1 MKMRTLTKILALL
14 TLMISLFVGYSTFVV
29 DHVETLTPTEA
40 VTPVCYIK
48 SSGKKYT
55 RIEKA
60 VQVANNS
67 ASNETIVVM
76 DGVNPVI
83 ESSFTINSNVTLLI
97 SYSGETLSNKAANIK
112 NTETDLS
119 KQVLKKTVIL
129 SNKATITNN
138 GTIEIGGVLSG
149 GSGNQPFAGHTGVDY
164 AQILMTP
171 GTKIT
176 NSGSIFCFGY
186 IRDGDY
192 NKETKEFTY
201 KYYETGGGKIEN
213 TGGHFYIP
221 FILRDY
227 RGGTSMVSIGNSIDT
242 YHVSAF
248 NQIDFR
254 NVTCSISFDYY
265 SHMIAYANLYTG
277 EAAGGI
283 IKAQMNS
290 TDIAFIG
297 LADSLGS
304 YLIEPTNENFKL
316 VAHTNI
322 NDEVTQ
328 VDIFGG
334 AKTNAMKLDV
344 HVGDGALS
352 FDASVSTEKVF
363 FPLSFRIQVEL
374 HKAANQSTASF
385 AIDQKYK
392 IMAGSSITIDEGVTL
407 NANEII
413 VYGKDD
419 FIDGSSSSQNIG
431 GTKYPRSNPV
441 TGKALE
447 EGKLI
452 VNGTLNV
459 STLGGFIYTQT
470 NKALLNIN
478 SSASSTSNEA
488 KTQDTSS
495 RLPTGYKL
503 SDVYTISKN
512 VSFMTLNNYSQSTFV
527 QLDNVPVGSYP
538 SFERNSSYG
547 FISDQTIFNINYVD
561 DFDNVTSHGITVNN
575 NVTQITKN
583 TVVNLETPTNDDLVF
598 AGFYMLSGSTKINI
612 SKLSVMDMIQYVNSD
627 GTFTVYMEWEENTKT
642 PTTIQFKNYDS
653 SGNLVNTT
661 ESYISYAGKEFTIN
675 STSDNTSRPIQVNTG
690 HRLIFTFSHWLVQD
704 SSGTTILNSNING
717 NTFTVPETAD
727 NVIYVIPEYS
737 STKELLISLTNKS
750 YGNKNVIQKATL
762 MSSSGTIDLLT
773 NSNQYCS
780 INDSLYVEIYKQ
792 SLFTNMTCS
801 IKIGDT
807 TIKLTQS
814 ENNRAKT
821 INLSDYSE
829 YFNSSSGPITIT
841 ASA

>member
-1 MKMRTLTKILALL
+1 MRTLTKILALL
-14 TLMISLFVGYSTFVV
+14 TLMISLFIGYSTFVV

-149 GSGNQPFAGHTGVDY
+149 GSGGQAFAGHTGVDY

-201 KYYETGGGKIEN
+201 KYYETGGGQIEN

-227 RGGTSMVSIGNSIDT
+227 RGGSSMVSIGNSIDT

-254 NVTCSISFDYY
+254 NVTCSISFNY
-265 SHMIAYANLYTG
+265 SSHLIGYANLYTG
-277 EAAGGI
+277 QAAGGV

-334 AKTNAMKLDV
+334 AKTNAM
-344 HVGDGALS
+344 HLS
-352 FDASVSTEKVF
+352 VSVAGIDKSVSTENVF
-363 FPLSFRIQVEL
+363 FPLSFRLKVAL
-374 HKAANQSTASF
+374 HKADNQTSASF
-385 AIDQKYK
+385 SIDQKYK
-392 IMAGSSITIDEGVTL
+392 IMAGSSLTIDKGASLT
-407 NANEII
+407 ANELI

-419 FIDGSSSSQNIG
+419 FIEESSTSVHNIG

-459 STLGGFIYTQT
+459 TKFGGFVYTET
-470 NKALLNIN
+470 SNAALNIS
-478 SSASSTSNEA
+478 SSATSSSNEA
-488 KTQDTSS
+488 KKQDTSS
-495 RLPTGYKL
+495 LSPTGFKL
-503 SDVYTISKN
+503 VEVYTINKG
-512 VSFMTLNNYSQSTFV
+512 VSLYSLDYYKGNTFSIK
-527 QLDNVPVGSYP
+527 DNIPVGSYSSLKAGNSYGFFTGHTNFKINYINVSSNP
-538 SFERNSSYG
+538 NFDNNKVNNTNISEFNKYTSTSLLNSSYEG
-547 FISDQTIFNINYVD
+547 GLFKTNGYYLDSSLTN
-561 DFDNVTSHGITVNN
+561 
-575 NVTQITKN
+575 QITSIEGSSLVQSLIN
-583 TVVNLETPTNDDLVF
+583 ENNDTLNIYVSWIDN
-598 AGFYMLSGSTKINI
+598 STYT
-612 SKLSVMDMIQYVNSD
+612 IQYSFYN
-627 GTFTVYMEWEENTKT
+627 
-642 PTTIQFKNYDS
+642 
-653 SGNLVNTT
+653 
-661 ESYISYAGKEFTIN
+661 
-675 STSDNTSRPIQVNTG
+675 
-690 HRLIFTFSHWLVQD
+690 
-704 SSGTTILNSNING
+704 SSGTQKIIAIEDVEQNNLSSYTVSSSSLSG
-717 NTFTVPETAD
+717 FSNTFNTYAEKDGKRFSKTIHTFTNWVIENGSQISNGTSIAESMDANGDKLIEITA
-727 NVIYVIPEYS
+727 YYS
-737 STKELLISLTNKS
+737 ENTG
-750 YGNKNVIQKATL
+750 Y
-762 MSSSGTIDLLT
+762 
-773 NSNQYCS
+773 
-780 INDSLYVEIYKQ
+780 YVEYTEN
-792 SLFTNMTCS
+792 SAVYS
-801 IKIGDT
+801 IKINNNDYST
-807 TIKLTQS
+807 TNCYIFTNQRLTIELKVRVTKKGTVYVS
-814 ENNRAKT
+814 NSNNS
-821 INLSDYSE
+821 LSDSISQQYGSRKQKSWS
-829 YFNSSSGPITIT
+829 FTDLLLNTTPSIITVR
-841 ASA
+841 

>member
-201 KYYETGGGKIEN
+201 KYYETGGGQIEN

-277 EAAGGI
+277 QAAGGV

-316 VAHTNI
+316 LAHTNI
-322 NDEVTQ
+322 NDEVTKI
-328 VDIFGG
+328 DIYGG
-334 AKTNAMKLDV
+334 AKTNAMKLSVSIAGIDKT
-344 HVGDGALS
+344 
-352 FDASVSTEKVF
+352 VSTENVF
-363 FPLSFRIQVEL
+363 FPLSFRLKVTL
-374 HKAANQSTASF
+374 HKTDNQTSASF
-385 AIDQKYK
+385 TIAQKYK
-392 IMAGSSITIDEGVTL
+392 IMAGSSLTIDKGASLT
-407 NANEII
+407 ANEII
-413 VYGKDD
+413 VYDKDD
-419 FIDGSSSSQNIG
+419 FIDGSSSAQNIG

-459 STLGGFIYTQT
+459 STLGGYVYTQT
-470 NKALLNIN
+470 NKALLNIT

-503 SDVYTISKN
+503 SDVYTINKG
-512 VSFMTLNNYSQSTFV
+512 VSLYSLDYYKGNTFSIK
-527 QLDNVPVGSYP
+527 DNIPVGSY
-538 SFERNSSYG
+538 SSLNAGNSYG
-547 FISDQTIFNINYVD
+547 FFTGYTNFKINYINVSSNPN
-561 DFDNVTSHGITVNN
+561 FDNSKVNN
-575 NVTQITKN
+575 T
-583 TVVNLETPTNDDLVF
+583 
-598 AGFYMLSGSTKINI
+598 NI
-612 SKLSVMDMIQYVNSD
+612 S
-627 GTFTVYMEWEENTKT
+627 
-642 PTTIQFKNYDS
+642 
-653 SGNLVNTT
+653 
-661 ESYISYAGKEFTIN
+661 EFNKYT
-675 STSDNTSRPIQVNTG
+675 STSLLKSSYEGGLFKTNG
-690 HRLIFTFSHWLVQD
+690 YYLD
-704 SSGTTILNSNING
+704 S
-717 NTFTVPETAD
+717 
-727 NVIYVIPEYS
+727 
-737 STKELLISLTNKS
+737 SLTNQITSIEGSSLVQSLINENNDTLNVYVSWIDNSTYTIQYSFYKSSGIQTSVVIDNVELNNLSSYSASSSSLSEFSNTFETYAVDENGKKFSKTIHTFSKWTLESGAQISDGSSINESMDANGDKLIEISAYYSENIGYYVEYPNKNSIIDSVTLNGSELSDTNCYIFSGQSITVKVSGYLNPFGTGKTAYIYYNNGKSSFGVTQKRLQSNSISKS
-750 YGNKNVIQKATL
+750 YE
-762 MSSSGTIDLLT
+762 DLLLNT
-773 NSNQYCS
+773 TPS
-780 INDSLYVEIYKQ
+780 I
-792 SLFTNMTCS
+792 
-801 IKIGDT
+801 
-807 TIKLTQS
+807 
-814 ENNRAKT
+814 
-821 INLSDYSE
+821 
-829 YFNSSSGPITIT
+829 ITI
-841 ASA
+841 A

>member
-201 KYYETGGGKIEN
+201 KYYETGGGQIEN

-227 RGGTSMVSIGNSIDT
+227 RGGSSMVSIGNSIDT

-316 VAHTNI
+316 VA
-322 NDEVTQ
+322 
-328 VDIFGG
+328 
-334 AKTNAMKLDV
+334 
-344 HVGDGALS
+344 
-352 FDASVSTEKVF
+352 
-363 FPLSFRIQVEL
+363 
-374 HKAANQSTASF
+374 
-385 AIDQKYK
+385 
-392 IMAGSSITIDEGVTL
+392 
-407 NANEII
+407 
-413 VYGKDD
+413 
-419 FIDGSSSSQNIG
+419 
-431 GTKYPRSNPV
+431 
-441 TGKALE
+441 
-447 EGKLI
+447 
-452 VNGTLNV
+452 
-459 STLGGFIYTQT
+459 
-470 NKALLNIN
+470 
-478 SSASSTSNEA
+478 
-488 KTQDTSS
+488 
-495 RLPTGYKL
+495 
-503 SDVYTISKN
+503 
-512 VSFMTLNNYSQSTFV
+512 
-527 QLDNVPVGSYP
+527 
-538 SFERNSSYG
+538 
-547 FISDQTIFNINYVD
+547 
-561 DFDNVTSHGITVNN
+561 
-575 NVTQITKN
+575 
-583 TVVNLETPTNDDLVF
+583 
-598 AGFYMLSGSTKINI
+598 
-612 SKLSVMDMIQYVNSD
+612 
-627 GTFTVYMEWEENTKT
+627 
-642 PTTIQFKNYDS
+642 
-653 SGNLVNTT
+653 
-661 ESYISYAGKEFTIN
+661 
-675 STSDNTSRPIQVNTG
+675 
-690 HRLIFTFSHWLVQD
+690 
-704 SSGTTILNSNING
+704 
-717 NTFTVPETAD
+717 
-727 NVIYVIPEYS
+727 
-737 STKELLISLTNKS
+737 
-750 YGNKNVIQKATL
+750 
-762 MSSSGTIDLLT
+762 
-773 NSNQYCS
+773 
-780 INDSLYVEIYKQ
+780 
-792 SLFTNMTCS
+792 
-801 IKIGDT
+801 
-807 TIKLTQS
+807 
-814 ENNRAKT
+814 
-821 INLSDYSE
+821 
-829 YFNSSSGPITIT
+829 
-841 ASA
+841 

>member
-201 KYYETGGGKIEN
+201 KYYETGGGQIEN

-227 RGGTSMVSIGNSIDT
+227 RGGSSMVSIGNSIDT

-277 EAAGGI
+277 QAAGGV

-322 NDEVTQ
+322 NDEVTKI
-328 VDIFGG
+328 DIYGG
-334 AKTNAMKLDV
+334 AKTNAMKLSISIAGIDKT
-344 HVGDGALS
+344 
-352 FDASVSTEKVF
+352 VSTENVF
-363 FPLSFRIQVEL
+363 FPLSFRLKVTL
-374 HKAANQSTASF
+374 HKTDNQTSASF
-385 AIDQKYK
+385 TIAQKYK
-392 IMAGSSITIDEGVTL
+392 IMAGSSLTIDKGASLT
-407 NANEII
+407 ANEII

-447 EGKLI
+447 EGNLI

-459 STLGGFIYTQT
+459 STLGGYVYTQT
-470 NKALLNIN
+470 NKALLNIT

-503 SDVYTISKN
+503 SDVYTISKT

-538 SFERNSSYG
+538 SCERNSSYG

-598 AGFYMLSGSTKINI
+598 AGFYMLSGSTRINI

-653 SGNLVNTT
+653 SGNLINTT
-661 ESYISYAGKEFTIN
+661 ESYTSYAGKEFTIN

-750 YGNKNVIQKATL
+750 YWWKNVITSAKL
-762 MSSSGTIDLLT
+762 NNTIDLLT
-773 NSNQYCS
+773 NTNNQYCG
-780 INDSLYVEIYKQ
+780 INDSIYVQISSSK
-792 SLFTNMTCS
+792 NMKCS
-801 IKIGDT
+801 IKIGNSTIIELNQT
-807 TIKLTQS
+807 TSQIANFS
-814 ENNRAKT
+814 
-821 INLSDYSE
+821 LSTYKDI
-829 YFNSSSGPITIT
+829 FDNSTGPLIIEAIT
-841 ASA
+841 

>member
-201 KYYETGGGKIEN
+201 KYYETGGGQIEN

-227 RGGTSMVSIGNSIDT
+227 RGGSSMVSIGNSIDT

-277 EAAGGI
+277 QAAGGV

-363 FPLSFRIQVEL
+363 FPLSFRIQIAL

-459 STLGGFIYTQT
+459 SMLGGYVYTQT
-470 NKALLNIN
+470 NKALLNIT

-488 KTQDTSS
+488 KTQDTSAT
-495 RLPTGYKL
+495 LPTGYKL
-503 SDVYTISKN
+503 SDVYTINKG
-512 VSFMTLNNYSQSTFV
+512 VSLNSLDYYKGNTFSIK
-527 QLDNVPVGSYP
+527 DNIPVGSY
-538 SFERNSSYG
+538 SSLNAGNSYG
-547 FISDQTIFNINYVD
+547 FFTGYTNFKINYINVSSNPN
-561 DFDNVTSHGITVNN
+561 FDNSKVNN
-575 NVTQITKN
+575 T
-583 TVVNLETPTNDDLVF
+583 
-598 AGFYMLSGSTKINI
+598 NI
-612 SKLSVMDMIQYVNSD
+612 S
-627 GTFTVYMEWEENTKT
+627 
-642 PTTIQFKNYDS
+642 
-653 SGNLVNTT
+653 
-661 ESYISYAGKEFTIN
+661 EFNKYT
-675 STSDNTSRPIQVNTG
+675 STSLLKSSYEGGLFKTNG
-690 HRLIFTFSHWLVQD
+690 YYLD
-704 SSGTTILNSNING
+704 S
-717 NTFTVPETAD
+717 
-727 NVIYVIPEYS
+727 
-737 STKELLISLTNKS
+737 SLTNQITSIEGSSLVQSLINENNDTLNVYVSWIDNSTYTIQYSFYKSSGIQTSVVIDGIELNNLSSYSASSSSLSEFSNTFETYVDKNGKKFSKTIHTFSKWTLESGAQISDGSSINESMDANGDKLIEISAYYSENTGYYVENIDKNSIINSVTLNGSALSDTNCYIFSGQSITVKVSGYLNPFGTGKTAYIYYNNGKSSFGVTQKHLQSNSISKS
-750 YGNKNVIQKATL
+750 YE
-762 MSSSGTIDLLT
+762 DLLLNT
-773 NSNQYCS
+773 TPS
-780 INDSLYVEIYKQ
+780 I
-792 SLFTNMTCS
+792 
-801 IKIGDT
+801 
-807 TIKLTQS
+807 
-814 ENNRAKT
+814 
-821 INLSDYSE
+821 
-829 YFNSSSGPITIT
+829 ITI
-841 ASA
+841 A

>member
-201 KYYETGGGKIEN
+201 KYYETGGGQIEN

-227 RGGTSMVSIGNSIDT
+227 RGGSSMVSIGNSIDT

-277 EAAGGI
+277 QAAGGV

-363 FPLSFRIQVEL
+363 FPLSFRIQIAL

-488 KTQDTSS
+488 KTQDTSAT
-495 RLPTGYKL
+495 LPTGYKL
-503 SDVYTISKN
+503 SDVYTIIKG
-512 VSFMTLNNYSQSTFV
+512 VSLYSLDYYKGNTFSIK
-527 QLDNVPVGSYP
+527 DNIPVGSY
-538 SFERNSSYG
+538 SSLNAGNSYG
-547 FISDQTIFNINYVD
+547 FFTGYTNFKINYINVSSNPN
-561 DFDNVTSHGITVNN
+561 FDNSKVNN
-575 NVTQITKN
+575 T
-583 TVVNLETPTNDDLVF
+583 
-598 AGFYMLSGSTKINI
+598 NI
-612 SKLSVMDMIQYVNSD
+612 S
-627 GTFTVYMEWEENTKT
+627 
-642 PTTIQFKNYDS
+642 
-653 SGNLVNTT
+653 
-661 ESYISYAGKEFTIN
+661 EFNKYT
-675 STSDNTSRPIQVNTG
+675 STSLLKSSYEGGLFKTNG
-690 HRLIFTFSHWLVQD
+690 YYLD
-704 SSGTTILNSNING
+704 S
-717 NTFTVPETAD
+717 
-727 NVIYVIPEYS
+727 
-737 STKELLISLTNKS
+737 SLTNQITSIEGSSLVQSLINENNDTLNVYVSWIDNSTYTIQYSFYKS
-750 YGNKNVIQKATL
+750 SGIQTSVVIDNVELNNLSSYSASSSSLSGFSNTFETYVEKNGKKFSKTIHTFSKWTLESGAQINDGSSINESMDANGDKLIEISAYYSENTGYYVEYPNKNSIIDSVKLNGSELSDTNCYIFSGQSITVTVSGYIKPWGTGETAYIYYKNGT
-762 MSSSGTIDLLT
+762 SSFGVTQNYLLT
-773 NSNQYCS
+773 NSISKSYEDLLLNTNPS
-780 INDSLYVEIYKQ
+780 II
-792 SLFTNMTCS
+792 
-801 IKIGDT
+801 
-807 TIKLTQS
+807 TIK
-814 ENNRAKT
+814 
-821 INLSDYSE
+821 
-829 YFNSSSGPITIT
+829 
-841 ASA
+841 